1 VAASS
6 HISDPVW
13 SPDGSE
19 VAFMGST
26 TDGLGWYAVDADGA
40 RRLHEIHQLTYLS
53 WRDGPDFTS
62 H

>member
-40 RRLHEIHQLTYLS
+40 RRLHETRQLTYLS